1 MHVTQIKWNFFKFNL
16 GGTTVNLVL
25 IRARFSFLERNLLM
39 RIKDTLNLGKTKF
52 KMRGNLPVREAEW
65 QKQWRENKLYE
76 QRLKLNEGK
85 PRFDLHDGPPF
96 ANGNIHMGHALNKI
110 SKDIIV
116 RYKNMNGYYAP
127 YVPGW
132 DTHGLPVEQQL
143 AKKGVDRKSMDRAK
157 YRELCRQ
164 YAEEQIQKQMNDFK
178 RLGVMAD
185 WDHPYV
191 TLQHDFEAQEIR
203 VFGEMYK
210 KGYIYKG
217 KKPVYWSW
225 SSESTLA
232 EAEVEYKDVEANS
245 IFVAFPVTDGKG
257 IIDPKDTY
265 FVIWTTTPW
274 TIPANEAICVNPKF
288 DYSVVQ
294 VGDKR
299 YVVATGL
306 LDKVA
311 EEIGWD
317 DYKVVQT
324 VKGAD
329 MEYMKAKHPIY
340 DKESLV
346 IEGFHVTL
354 DDGTG
359 LVHTAPG
366 FGEDDFNVGQKYNL
380 PIFSPVDAHG
390 CYTDEVPE
398 LKGMFYQ
405 DVDKLMIEKLKD
417 ASALLKLKVFTHS
430 YPHDW
435 RTKKP
440 VIFRATTQWF
450 ASIAKF
456 RDQILDQIEKASFI
470 PSWGKTRLY
479 NMIKDRGDWVI
490 SRQRAWGV
498 PLPIFYA
505 EDDTPIVTPETIE
518 HVAKIFEKEGSN
530 AWYTHTA
537 KELLPE
543 GFTSEHSPNGEFTK
557 EKDIL
562 DVWFDSGSS
571 WSGVMEKRDGLHY
584 PADLYLEGSDQ
595 YRGWFNSSLIT
606 SVAVTGKAPYKEVL
620 SQGFVLDDKGH
631 KMSKSLG
638 NVISPNDVIKKMGAE
653 IIRLWV
659 AQADTTSD
667 VAVSMGILQQSAE
680 SYRKIRNTFRYMLA
694 NTSEF
699 DPKENRVAY
708 ADLRSVDQYME
719 VKLND
724 LVKDCLAAYDKFDF
738 TTVFKKVFNF
748 VSNDLSAFYL
758 DFAKDVLYIDG
769 ENSHDRRSMQTVIYD
784 AAVKLAKILTPI
796 LPHTMEEIW
805 GFLKEPEDYVQLANM
820 PKVEEF
826 ANHDELLENWGKFMK
841 LRDDVLKAL
850 EDARNKKLI
859 GKSFEAAV
867 TIYPDKETKTM
878 LDDLGADFR
887 QILIV
892 SKLTIADGEAPA
904 EAEKLNNASIVV
916 ERADGEVCP
925 RCRMI
930 RTDIGVD
937 PKLPMLCGRC
947 AKIVEADYP
956 EAVQEGF
963 EN

>member
-1 MHVTQIKWNFFKFNL
+1 
-16 GGTTVNLVL
+16 
-25 IRARFSFLERNLLM
+25 M

-65 QKQWRENKLYE
+65 EKEWEDNHLYE
-76 QRLKLNEGK
+76 QRLKLNEGH

-143 AKKGVDRKSMDRAK
+143 AKKGIDRKTMDRAK

-164 YAEEQIQKQMNDFK
+164 YAEEQVQKQMTDFK

-185 WDHPYV
+185 WDNPYI
-191 TLQHDFEAQEIR
+191 TLQHEFEGQEIR

-245 IFVAFPVTDGKG
+245 IFVAFPVVDGKG

-294 VGDKR
+294 VGDKK

-329 MEYMKAKHPIY
+329 MEYMKAKHPLY

-346 IEGFHVTL
+346 TEGFHVTL

-366 FGEDDFNVGQKYNL
+366 FGADDFNVGQKYDL
-380 PIFSPVDAHG
+380 PVFSPVDAHG
-390 CYTDEVPE
+390 RYTDEVPE
-398 LKGMFYQ
+398 LEGMFYQ
-405 DVDKLMIEKLKD
+405 DVDKLMVEKLKD
-417 ASALLKLKVFTHS
+417 AGALLKLKVFTHS

-450 ASIAKF
+450 ASIAPF
-456 RDQILDQIEKASFI
+456 RDQILEQIDNAKFI

-505 EDDTPIVTPETIE
+505 EDGTPIVTPETIE
-518 HVAKIFEKEGSN
+518 HIAEIFDKEGSN

-638 NVISPNDVIKKMGAE
+638 NVISPNDVIKRMGAE

-694 NTSEF
+694 NTSDF
-699 DPKENRVAY
+699 DPKENGVAY
-708 ADLRSVDQYME
+708 DDLRSVDQYME
-719 VKLND
+719 IKLND
-724 LVKDCLAAYDKFDF
+724 LVAECLAAYDKFDF
-738 TTVFKKVFNF
+738 TTVFKKIFNF
-748 VSNDLSAFYL
+748 ISNDLSTFYL
-758 DFAKDVLYIDG
+758 DFAKDVLYIEG
-769 ENSHDRRSMQTVIYD
+769 KNSLERRSMQTVIYD
-784 AAVKLAKILTPI
+784 AAVKLTKILTPI

-820 PKVEEF
+820 PKVENYT
-826 ANHDELLENWGKFMK
+826 NHDELLENWGKFMN

-867 TIYPDKETKTM
+867 TIYPDKETKAM
-878 LDDLGADFR
+878 LDDLDADFR

-892 SKLTIADGEAPA
+892 SKLTIVDGEAP
-904 EAEKLNNASIVV
+904 ENAEKLNNASIVV
-916 ERADGEVCP
+916 EHAEGEVCP

-930 RTDIGVD
+930 RTDIGED
-937 PKLPMLCGRC
+937 PKLPELCERC
-947 AKIVEADYP
+947 AKIVEEDFP
-956 EAVQEGF
+956 EAAQEGL
-963 EN
+963 EE

>member
-1 MHVTQIKWNFFKFNL
+1 
-16 GGTTVNLVL
+16 
-25 IRARFSFLERNLLM
+25 M

-143 AKKGVDRKSMDRAK
+143 AKKGVDRKTMDRAK

-164 YAEEQIQKQMNDFK
+164 YAEEQVQKQMTDFK

-185 WDHPYV
+185 WDHPYI

-203 VFGEMYK
+203 VFGEMFK
-210 KGYIYKG
+210 KDYIYKG

-245 IFVAFPVTDGKG
+245 IFVAFPVTDGKD

-299 YVVATGL
+299 YVVASGL

-317 DYKVVQT
+317 DYKVIQT

-366 FGEDDFNVGQKYNL
+366 FGEDDFNVGQKYHL

-405 DVDKLMIEKLKD
+405 DVDKLMVQKLKD
-417 ASALLKLKVFTHS
+417 AGALLKLKVFTHS

-450 ASIAKF
+450 ASIAPF

-470 PSWGKTRLY
+470 PSWGKNRLY

-505 EDDTPIVTPETIE
+505 EDGTPIVTPETIE
-518 HVAKIFEKEGSN
+518 HIAKIFEKEGSN

-571 WSGVMEKRDGLHY
+571 WSGIMEKRDGLHY

-606 SVAVTGKAPYKEVL
+606 SVAVTGQAPYKQVL

-659 AQADTTSD
+659 AQAVTTSD

-694 NTSEF
+694 NTSDF

-708 ADLRSVDQYME
+708 DDLRSVDQYME

-724 LVKDCLAAYDKFDF
+724 LIKECLAAYDKFDF

-748 VSNDLSAFYL
+748 ISNDLSAFYL
-758 DFAKDVLYIDG
+758 DFAKDVLYIEV
-769 ENSHDRRSMQTVIYD
+769 ENSHARRSMQTVIYD

-805 GFLKEPEDYVQLANM
+805 GFLKEDEDYVQLANM
-820 PKVEEF
+820 PEVENY
-826 ANHDELLENWGKFMK
+826 ANHDELLENWAKFMK

-867 TIYPDKETKTM
+867 TIYPDKETKAM
-878 LDDLGADFR
+878 LDELDADVR
-887 QILIV
+887 EILIV
-892 SKLTIADGEAPA
+892 SKLTISDDEAPVDA
-904 EAEKLNNASIVV
+904 EQLANATVVVKHAE
-916 ERADGEVCP
+916 GEVCP

-930 RTDIGVD
+930 RTDIGANS
-937 PKLPMLCGRC
+937 KLPMLCGRC
-947 AKIVEADYP
+947 AEIVEANYP
-956 EAVQEGF
+956 EAVQEGL
-963 EN
+963 EK

>member
-1 MHVTQIKWNFFKFNL
+1 
-16 GGTTVNLVL
+16 
-25 IRARFSFLERNLLM
+25 M

-606 SVAVTGKAPYKEVL
+606 SVAVTGQAPYKQVL

-638 NVISPNDVIKKMGAE
+638 NVISPNDVIKQMGAE

-694 NTSEF
+694 NTSDF
-699 DPKENRVAY
+699 DPKKNRVAY
-708 ADLRSVDQYME
+708 DDLRSVDQYME

-724 LVKDCLAAYDKFDF
+724 LIKECLAAYDKFDF

-748 VSNDLSAFYL
+748 ISNDLSAFYL
-758 DFAKDVLYIDG
+758 DFAKDVLYIEA
-769 ENSHDRRSMQTVIYD
+769 ENSHARCSMQTVIYD

-805 GFLKEPEDYVQLANM
+805 GFLKEDEDYVQLANM
-820 PKVEEF
+820 PKVENY
-826 ANHDELLENWGKFMK
+826 ANRDELLENWAKFMK

-867 TIYPDKETKTM
+867 TIYPDKETKAM
-878 LDDLGADFR
+878 LDELDADFR
-887 QILIV
+887 EILIV
-892 SKLTIADGEAPA
+892 SKLTISDDPAPA
-904 EAEKLNNASIVV
+904 DAEQLANAAVV
-916 ERADGEVCP
+916 VKHAEGEVCP

-930 RTDIGVD
+930 RTDIGAD
-937 PKLPMLCGRC
+937 SKLPVLCGRC
-947 AKIVEADYP
+947 AEIVEANYP
-956 EAVQEGF
+956 EAVQEGL
-963 EN
+963 EK

>member
-1 MHVTQIKWNFFKFNL
+1 
-16 GGTTVNLVL
+16 
-25 IRARFSFLERNLLM
+25 M
-39 RIKDTLNLGKTKF
+39 RIKATLNLGKTKF
-52 KMRGNLPVREAEW
+52 KMRGNLPVREAQW
-65 QKQWRENKLYE
+65 QKEWEENDLYE
-76 QRLKLNEGK
+76 QRLKLNEGH

-143 AKKGVDRKSMDRAK
+143 AKKGVDRKTMDRAK

-164 YAEEQIQKQMNDFK
+164 YAEEQIQKQMTDFK

-185 WDHPYV
+185 WDHPYI

-299 YVVATGL
+299 YVVASGL

-317 DYKVVQT
+317 NYKVVQT

-405 DVDKLMIEKLKD
+405 DVDKLMIQKLKD
-417 ASALLKLKVFTHS
+417 AGALLKLKVFTHS

-450 ASIAKF
+450 ASISPF
-456 RDQILDQIEKASFI
+456 RDQILDQIDKAEFI

-505 EDDTPIVTPETIE
+505 EDGTPIVTPETIE
-518 HVAKIFEKEGSN
+518 HIAKIFEKEGSN

-537 KELLPE
+537 KELLPD

-571 WSGVMEKRDGLHY
+571 WSGVMEKRDGLHF

-638 NVISPNDVIKKMGAE
+638 NVISPNDVIKRMGAE

-680 SYRKIRNTFRYMLA
+680 GYRKIRNTFRYMLA
-694 NTSEF
+694 NTSDF
-699 DPKENRVAY
+699 DPKENRVSY
-708 ADLRSVDQYME
+708 DDLRSVDQYME

-748 VSNDLSAFYL
+748 ISNDLSAFYL
-758 DFAKDVLYIDG
+758 DFAKDVLYIEDQD
-769 ENSHDRRSMQTVIYD
+769 SHARRSMQTVIYD
-784 AAVKLAKILTPI
+784 AAVKLDKILTPI

-820 PKVEEF
+820 PKVEGY
-826 ANHDELLENWGKFMK
+826 ANHDELLENWGKFMN
-841 LRDDVLKAL
+841 LRNDVLKAL

-867 TIYPDKETKTM
+867 TIYPDKETKAM
-878 LDDLGADFR
+878 LDDLDADFR

-892 SKLTIADGEAPA
+892 SKLTIADGEAP
-904 EAEKLNNASIVV
+904 EDAEKLNNASIVV
-916 ERADGEVCP
+916 EHAEGEVCP

-930 RTDIGVD
+930 RTDIGED
-937 PKLPMLCGRC
+937 PKLPKLCGRC

-956 EAVQEGF
+956 EAVQEGL
-963 EN
+963 ED

>member
-1 MHVTQIKWNFFKFNL
+1 
-16 GGTTVNLVL
+16 
-25 IRARFSFLERNLLM
+25 M

-52 KMRGNLPVREAEW
+52 KMRGNLPVREAQW
-65 QKQWRENKLYE
+65 QKEWEENDLYE
-76 QRLKLNEGK
+76 QRLKLNEGH

-143 AKKGVDRKSMDRAK
+143 AKKGVDRKTMDRAK

-164 YAEEQIQKQMNDFK
+164 YAEEQIQKQMTDFK

-185 WDHPYV
+185 WDHPYI

-299 YVVATGL
+299 YVVASGL

-317 DYKVVQT
+317 NYKVVQT

-405 DVDKLMIEKLKD
+405 DVDKLMIQKLKD
-417 ASALLKLKVFTHS
+417 AGALLKLKVFTHS

-450 ASIAKF
+450 ASISPF
-456 RDQILDQIEKASFI
+456 RDQILDQIDKAEFI

-505 EDDTPIVTPETIE
+505 EDGTPIVTPETIE
-518 HVAKIFEKEGSN
+518 HIAKIFEKEGSN

-571 WSGVMEKRDGLHY
+571 WSGVMEKRDGLHF

-638 NVISPNDVIKKMGAE
+638 NVISPNDVIKRMGAE

-680 SYRKIRNTFRYMLA
+680 GYRKIRNTFRYMLA
-694 NTSEF
+694 NTSDF
-699 DPKENRVAY
+699 DPKENRVSY
-708 ADLRSVDQYME
+708 DDLRSVDQYME

-748 VSNDLSAFYL
+748 ISNDLSAFYL
-758 DFAKDVLYIDG
+758 DFAKDVLYIEDQD
-769 ENSHDRRSMQTVIYD
+769 SHARRSMQTVIYD
-784 AAVKLAKILTPI
+784 AAVKLDKILTPI

-820 PKVEEF
+820 PKVEGY
-826 ANHDELLENWGKFMK
+826 ANHDELLENWGKFMN
-841 LRDDVLKAL
+841 LRNDVLKAL

-867 TIYPDKETKTM
+867 TIYPDKETKAM
-878 LDDLGADFR
+878 LDDLDADFR
-887 QILIV
+887 QILII
-892 SKLTIADGEAPA
+892 SKLTIADGEAP
-904 EAEKLNNASIVV
+904 EDAEKLNNASIVV
-916 ERADGEVCP
+916 EHAEGEVCP

-930 RTDIGVD
+930 RTDIGED
-937 PKLPMLCGRC
+937 PKLPKLCGRC

-956 EAVQEGF
+956 EAVQEGL
-963 EN
+963 ED

>member
-1 MHVTQIKWNFFKFNL
+1 
-16 GGTTVNLVL
+16 
-25 IRARFSFLERNLLM
+25 M

-52 KMRGNLPVREAEW
+52 KMRGNLPVREAEL
-65 QKQWRENKLYE
+65 QKEWEDNKLYE

-143 AKKGVDRKSMDRAK
+143 AKKGIDRKTMDRAK

-164 YAEEQIQKQMNDFK
+164 FAQEQVEKQMTDFK

-185 WDHPYV
+185 WDHPYI
-191 TLQHDFEAQEIR
+191 TLQPEFEAAEIR
-203 VFGEMYK
+203 VFGEMFK

-232 EAEVEYKDVEANS
+232 EAEVEYHDIKS
-245 IFVAFPVTDGKG
+245 PRIYVAFPILDGKG
-257 IIDPKDTY
+257 ILDSDTSL
-265 FVIWTTTPW
+265 VIWTTTPW
-274 TIPANEAICVNPKF
+274 TIPSNVGITVNPKF
-288 DYSVVQ
+288 DYDVVE
-294 VGDKR
+294 VNDKK
-299 YVVATGL
+299 YVIGSDRLPA
-306 LDKVA
+306 VA
-311 EEIGWD
+311 EDLGWK
-317 DYKVVQT
+317 DYKVLKT
-324 VKGAD
+324 LKGTD
-329 MEYMKAKHPIY
+329 FDRMTYKHPLY
-340 DKESLV
+340 DVTGLV
-346 IEGFHVTL
+346 MNDTYVTD

-359 LVHTAPG
+359 LVHNATG
-366 FGEDDFNVGQKYNL
+366 FGEDDYNVGRRYGL
-380 PIFSPVDAHG
+380 PVFSPMDAQG
-390 CYTDEVPE
+390 RFTDEVPDPD
-398 LKGMFYQ
+398 LAGMFY
-405 DVDKLMIEKLKD
+405 DDANKVVADKLKK
-417 ASALLKLKVFTHS
+417 AGALLKLDFFTHS

-440 VIFRATTQWF
+440 VIYRATTQWF
-450 ASIAKF
+450 ASIDKF
-456 RDQILDQIEKASFI
+456 RDQILDQIKKASFI
-470 PSWGKTRLY
+470 PEWGKTRLY

-518 HVAKIFEKEGSN
+518 HIAKIFEKEGSN

-543 GFTSEHSPNGEFTK
+543 GFTSEHSPHGEFRK
-557 EKDIL
+557 ETDIL
-562 DVWFDSGSS
+562 DVWFDSGTS
-571 WSGVMEKRDGLHY
+571 WSGVMSKREGLHF

-606 SVAVTGKAPYKEVL
+606 SVAVTGQAPYKQVL

-694 NTSEF
+694 NTSDF
-699 DPKENRVAY
+699 DPKESRVAY
-708 ADLRSVDQYME
+708 DDLRSVDQYME

-724 LVKDCLAAYDKFDF
+724 LIKDCIAAYDKFDF
-738 TTVFKKVFNF
+738 TDVFKKVFKF
-748 VSNDLSAFYL
+748 ISNDLSAFYL

-769 ENSHDRRSMQTVIYD
+769 QDSHARRSMQTVIYD

-878 LDDLGADFR
+878 LDDLGANFR

>member
-1 MHVTQIKWNFFKFNL
+1 
-16 GGTTVNLVL
+16 
-25 IRARFSFLERNLLM
+25 M

-52 KMRGNLPVREAEW
+52 KMRGNLPVREAQW
-65 QKQWRENKLYE
+65 QKEWEENDLYK
-76 QRLKLNEGK
+76 QRLKLNEGH

-143 AKKGVDRKSMDRAK
+143 AKKGVDRKTMDRAK

-164 YAEEQIQKQMNDFK
+164 YAEEQIQKQMTDFK

-185 WDHPYV
+185 WDHPYI

-299 YVVATGL
+299 YVVASGL

-405 DVDKLMIEKLKD
+405 DVDKLMIQKLKD
-417 ASALLKLKVFTHS
+417 AGALLKLKVFTHS

-450 ASIAKF
+450 ASISPF
-456 RDQILDQIEKASFI
+456 RDQILDQIDKAEFI

-505 EDDTPIVTPETIE
+505 EDGTPIVTPETIE
-518 HVAKIFEKEGSN
+518 HIAKIFEKEGSN

-537 KELLPE
+537 KELLPD

-571 WSGVMEKRDGLHY
+571 WSGVMEKRDGLHF

-638 NVISPNDVIKKMGAE
+638 NVISPNDVIKRMGAE

-694 NTSEF
+694 NTSDF
-699 DPKENRVAY
+699 DPKESRVAY
-708 ADLRSVDQYME
+708 DDLRSVDQYME

-724 LVKDCLAAYDKFDF
+724 LVKGCLAAYDKFDF

-748 VSNDLSAFYL
+748 ISNDLSAFYL
-758 DFAKDVLYIDG
+758 DFAKDVLYIEGQD
-769 ENSHDRRSMQTVIYD
+769 SHARRSMQTVIYD
-784 AAVKLAKILTPI
+784 AAVKLDKVLTPI

-820 PKVEEF
+820 PKFEGY
-826 ANHDELLENWGKFMK
+826 ANHDELLENWGKFMN
-841 LRDDVLKAL
+841 LRNDVLKAL

-867 TIYPDKETKTM
+867 TIYPDKETKAM
-878 LDDLGADFR
+878 LDDLDADFR

-892 SKLTIADGEAPA
+892 SKLTIADGEAP
-904 EAEKLNNASIVV
+904 EDAEKLNNASIVV
-916 ERADGEVCP
+916 EHAEGEVCP

-930 RTDIGVD
+930 RTDIGED
-937 PKLPMLCGRC
+937 PKLPKLCGRC

-956 EAVQEGF
+956 EAVQEGL
-963 EN
+963 EE

>member
-1 MHVTQIKWNFFKFNL
+1 
-16 GGTTVNLVL
+16 
-25 IRARFSFLERNLLM
+25 
-39 RIKDTLNLGKTKF
+39 
-52 KMRGNLPVREAEW
+52 
-65 QKQWRENKLYE
+65 
-76 QRLKLNEGK
+76 
-85 PRFDLHDGPPF
+85 HDGPPF

-143 AKKGVDRKSMDRAK
+143 AKKGVDRKTLDRAK

-164 YAEEQIQKQMNDFK
+164 YAEEQVQKQMTDFK

-185 WDHPYV
+185 WDHPYI

-203 VFGEMYK
+203 VFGEMFK

-299 YVVATGL
+299 YVVASGL

-366 FGEDDFNVGQKYNL
+366 FGEDDFNVGQRYNL

-405 DVDKLMIEKLKD
+405 DVDKLMVQKLKD
-417 ASALLKLKVFTHS
+417 AGALLKLKVFTHS

-450 ASIAKF
+450 ASIAPF
-456 RDQILDQIEKASFI
+456 RDQILDQIEKAGFI

-505 EDDTPIVTPETIE
+505 EDGTPIVTPETIE
-518 HVAKIFEKEGSN
+518 HIAKIFEKEGSN

-571 WSGVMEKRDGLHY
+571 WAGVMEKRDGLHY

-606 SVAVTGKAPYKEVL
+606 SVAVTGQAPYKQVL

-694 NTSEF
+694 NTSDF

-708 ADLRSVDQYME
+708 DDLRSVDQYME

-724 LVKDCLAAYDKFDF
+724 LIKECLAAYDKFDF

-748 VSNDLSAFYL
+748 ISNDLSAFYL
-758 DFAKDVLYIDG
+758 DFAKDVLYIEV
-769 ENSHDRRSMQTVIYD
+769 ENSHARRSMQTVIYD

-805 GFLKEPEDYVQLANM
+805 GFLKEDEDYVQLANM
-820 PKVEEF
+820 PEVENY
-826 ANHDELLENWGKFMK
+826 ANHDELLENWAKFMK

-867 TIYPDKETKTM
+867 TIY
-878 LDDLGADFR
+878 
-887 QILIV
+887 
-892 SKLTIADGEAPA
+892 
-904 EAEKLNNASIVV
+904 
-916 ERADGEVCP
+916 
-925 RCRMI
+925 
-930 RTDIGVD
+930 
-937 PKLPMLCGRC
+937 
-947 AKIVEADYP
+947 
-956 EAVQEGF
+956 
-963 EN
+963 

>member
-1 MHVTQIKWNFFKFNL
+1 
-16 GGTTVNLVL
+16 
-25 IRARFSFLERNLLM
+25 M

-52 KMRGNLPVREAEW
+52 KMRGNLPVREAQW
-65 QKQWRENKLYE
+65 QKEWEENDLYE
-76 QRLKLNEGK
+76 QRLKLNEGH

-143 AKKGVDRKSMDRAK
+143 AKKGVDRKTMDRAK

-164 YAEEQIQKQMNDFK
+164 YAEEQIQKQMTDFK

-185 WDHPYV
+185 WDHPYI

-299 YVVATGL
+299 YVVASGL

-317 DYKVVQT
+317 NYKVVQT

-405 DVDKLMIEKLKD
+405 DVDKLMIQKLKD
-417 ASALLKLKVFTHS
+417 AGALLKLKVFTHS

-450 ASIAKF
+450 ASISPF
-456 RDQILDQIEKASFI
+456 RDQILDQIDKAEFI

-505 EDDTPIVTPETIE
+505 EDGTPIVTPETIE
-518 HVAKIFEKEGSN
+518 HIAKIFEKEGSN

-537 KELLPE
+537 KELLPD

-571 WSGVMEKRDGLHY
+571 WSGVMEKRDGLHF
-584 PADLYLEGSDQ
+584 PAELYLEGSDQ

-638 NVISPNDVIKKMGAE
+638 NVISPNDVIKRMGAE

-680 SYRKIRNTFRYMLA
+680 GYRKIRNTFRYMLA
-694 NTSEF
+694 NTSDF
-699 DPKENRVAY
+699 DPKENRVSY
-708 ADLRSVDQYME
+708 DDLRSVDQYME

-748 VSNDLSAFYL
+748 ISNDLSAFYL
-758 DFAKDVLYIDG
+758 DFAKDVLYIEDQD
-769 ENSHDRRSMQTVIYD
+769 SHARRSMQTVIYD
-784 AAVKLAKILTPI
+784 AAVKLDKILTPI

-820 PKVEEF
+820 PKVEGY
-826 ANHDELLENWGKFMK
+826 ANHDELLENWGKFMN
-841 LRDDVLKAL
+841 LRNDVLKAL

-867 TIYPDKETKTM
+867 TIYPDKETKAM
-878 LDDLGADFR
+878 LDDLDADFR
-887 QILIV
+887 QILII
-892 SKLTIADGEAPA
+892 SKLTIADGEAP
-904 EAEKLNNASIVV
+904 EDAEKLNNASIVV
-916 ERADGEVCP
+916 EHAEGEVCP

-930 RTDIGVD
+930 RTDIGED
-937 PKLPMLCGRC
+937 PKLPKLCGRC

-956 EAVQEGF
+956 EAVQEGL
-963 EN
+963 ED

>member
-1 MHVTQIKWNFFKFNL
+1 
-16 GGTTVNLVL
+16 
-25 IRARFSFLERNLLM
+25 M

-52 KMRGNLPVREAEW
+52 KMRGNLPVREAQW
-65 QKQWRENKLYE
+65 QKEWEENDLYE
-76 QRLKLNEGK
+76 QRLKLNEGH

-143 AKKGVDRKSMDRAK
+143 AKKGVDRKTMDRAK

-164 YAEEQIQKQMNDFK
+164 YAEEQIQKQMTDFK

-185 WDHPYV
+185 WNHPYI

-288 DYSVVQ
+288 DYSIVQ

-299 YVVATGL
+299 YVVASGL

-317 DYKVVQT
+317 NYKVVQT

-405 DVDKLMIEKLKD
+405 DVDKLMIQKLKD
-417 ASALLKLKVFTHS
+417 AGALLKLKVFTHS

-450 ASIAKF
+450 ASISPF
-456 RDQILDQIEKASFI
+456 RDQILDQIDKAEFI

-505 EDDTPIVTPETIE
+505 EDGTPIVTPETIE
-518 HVAKIFEKEGSN
+518 HIAKIFEKEGSN

-537 KELLPE
+537 KELLPD

-571 WSGVMEKRDGLHY
+571 WSGVMEKRDGLHF

-638 NVISPNDVIKKMGAE
+638 NVISPNDVIKRMGAE

-680 SYRKIRNTFRYMLA
+680 GYRKIRNTFRYMLA
-694 NTSEF
+694 NTSDF
-699 DPKENRVAY
+699 DPKENRVSY
-708 ADLRSVDQYME
+708 DDLRSVDQYME

-748 VSNDLSAFYL
+748 ISNDLSAFYL
-758 DFAKDVLYIDG
+758 DFAKDVLYIEDQD
-769 ENSHDRRSMQTVIYD
+769 SHARRSMQTVIYD
-784 AAVKLAKILTPI
+784 AAVKLDKILTPI

-820 PKVEEF
+820 PKVEGY
-826 ANHDELLENWGKFMK
+826 ANHDELLENWGKFMN
-841 LRDDVLKAL
+841 LRNDVLKAL

-867 TIYPDKETKTM
+867 TIYPDKETKAM
-878 LDDLGADFR
+878 LDDLDADFR
-887 QILIV
+887 QILTA
-892 SKLTIADGEAPA
+892 SKLTIADGEAP
-904 EAEKLNNASIVV
+904 EDAEKLNNASIVV
-916 ERADGEVCP
+916 EHAEGEVCP

-930 RTDIGVD
+930 RTDIGED
-937 PKLPMLCGRC
+937 PKLPKLCGRC

-956 EAVQEGF
+956 EAVQEGL
-963 EN
+963 ED

>member
-1 MHVTQIKWNFFKFNL
+1 
-16 GGTTVNLVL
+16 
-25 IRARFSFLERNLLM
+25 M

-65 QKQWRENKLYE
+65 QKEWEDNKLYE

-143 AKKGVDRKSMDRAK
+143 AKKGIDRKTMDRAK

-164 YAEEQIQKQMNDFK
+164 FAQEQVEKQMTDFK

-185 WDHPYV
+185 WDHPYI
-191 TLQHDFEAQEIR
+191 TLQPEFEAAEIR
-203 VFGEMYK
+203 VFGEMFK

-232 EAEVEYKDVEANS
+232 EAEVEYHDIKS
-245 IFVAFPVTDGKG
+245 PRIYVAFPILDGKG
-257 IIDPKDTY
+257 ILDSDTSL
-265 FVIWTTTPW
+265 VIWTTTPW
-274 TIPANEAICVNPKF
+274 TIPSNVGITVNPKF
-288 DYSVVQ
+288 DYDVVE
-294 VGDKR
+294 VNDKK
-299 YVVATGL
+299 YVIGSDRLPA
-306 LDKVA
+306 VA
-311 EEIGWD
+311 EDLGWK
-317 DYKVVQT
+317 DYKVLKT
-324 VKGAD
+324 LKGTD
-329 MEYMKAKHPIY
+329 FDRMTYKHPLY
-340 DKESLV
+340 DVTGLV
-346 IEGFHVTL
+346 MNDTYVTD

-359 LVHTAPG
+359 LVHNATG
-366 FGEDDFNVGQKYNL
+366 FGEDDYNVGRRYGL
-380 PIFSPVDAHG
+380 PVFSPMDAQG
-390 CYTDEVPE
+390 RFTDEVPDPD
-398 LKGMFYQ
+398 LVGMFY
-405 DVDKLMIEKLKD
+405 DDANKVVADKLKK
-417 ASALLKLKVFTHS
+417 AGALLKLDFFTHS

-440 VIFRATTQWF
+440 VIYRATTQWF
-450 ASIAKF
+450 ASIDKF
-456 RDQILDQIEKASFI
+456 RDQILDQIKKASFI
-470 PSWGKTRLY
+470 PEWGKTRLY

-518 HVAKIFEKEGSN
+518 HIAKIFEKEGSN

-543 GFTSEHSPNGEFTK
+543 GFTSEHSPHGEFRK
-557 EKDIL
+557 ETDIL
-562 DVWFDSGSS
+562 DVWFDSGTS
-571 WSGVMEKRDGLHY
+571 WSGVMSKREGLHF

-606 SVAVTGKAPYKEVL
+606 SVAVTGQAPYKQVL

-694 NTSEF
+694 NTSDF
-699 DPKENRVAY
+699 DPKESRVAY
-708 ADLRSVDQYME
+708 DDLRSVDQYME

-724 LVKDCLAAYDKFDF
+724 LIKDCIAAYDKFDF
-738 TTVFKKVFNF
+738 TDVFKKVFKF
-748 VSNDLSAFYL
+748 ISNDLSAFYL

-769 ENSHDRRSMQTVIYD
+769 QDSHARRSMQTVIYD

-878 LDDLGADFR
+878 LDDLGANFR

>member
-1 MHVTQIKWNFFKFNL
+1 
-16 GGTTVNLVL
+16 
-25 IRARFSFLERNLLM
+25 M

-52 KMRGNLPVREAEW
+52 KMRGNLPVREAQW
-65 QKQWRENKLYE
+65 QKEWEENDLYE
-76 QRLKLNEGK
+76 QRLKLNEGH

-116 RYKNMNGYYAP
+116 RYKNTNGYYAP

-143 AKKGVDRKSMDRAK
+143 AKKGVDRKTMDRAK

-164 YAEEQIQKQMNDFK
+164 YAEEQIQKQMTDFK

-185 WDHPYV
+185 WDHPYI

-299 YVVATGL
+299 YVVASGL

-317 DYKVVQT
+317 NYKVVQT

-405 DVDKLMIEKLKD
+405 DVDKLMIQKLKD
-417 ASALLKLKVFTHS
+417 AGALLKLKVFTHS

-450 ASIAKF
+450 ASISPF
-456 RDQILDQIEKASFI
+456 RDQILDQIDKAEFI

-505 EDDTPIVTPETIE
+505 EDGTPIVTPETIE
-518 HVAKIFEKEGSN
+518 HIAKIFEKEGSN

-537 KELLPE
+537 KELLPD

-571 WSGVMEKRDGLHY
+571 WSGVMEKRDGLHF

-638 NVISPNDVIKKMGAE
+638 NVISPNDVIKRMGAE

-680 SYRKIRNTFRYMLA
+680 GYRKIRNTFRYMLA
-694 NTSEF
+694 NTSDF
-699 DPKENRVAY
+699 DPKENRVSY
-708 ADLRSVDQYME
+708 DDLRSVDQYME

-748 VSNDLSAFYL
+748 ISNDLSAFYL
-758 DFAKDVLYIDG
+758 DFAKDVLYIEDQD
-769 ENSHDRRSMQTVIYD
+769 SHARRSMQTVIYD
-784 AAVKLAKILTPI
+784 AAVKLDKILTPI

-820 PKVEEF
+820 PKVEGY
-826 ANHDELLENWGKFMK
+826 ANHDELLENWGKFMN
-841 LRDDVLKAL
+841 LRNDVLKAL

-867 TIYPDKETKTM
+867 TIYPDKETKAM
-878 LDDLGADFR
+878 LDDLDADFR

-892 SKLTIADGEAPA
+892 SKLTIADGEAP
-904 EAEKLNNASIVV
+904 EDAEKLNNASIVV
-916 ERADGEVCP
+916 EHAEGEVCP

-930 RTDIGVD
+930 RTDIGED
-937 PKLPMLCGRC
+937 PKLPKLCGRC

-956 EAVQEGF
+956 EAVQEGL
-963 EN
+963 ED

>member
-1 MHVTQIKWNFFKFNL
+1 
-16 GGTTVNLVL
+16 
-25 IRARFSFLERNLLM
+25 M

-65 QKQWRENKLYE
+65 QKEWEDNKLYE

-143 AKKGVDRKSMDRAK
+143 AKKGIDRKTMDRAK

-164 YAEEQIQKQMNDFK
+164 FAQEQVEKQMTDFK

-185 WDHPYV
+185 WDHPYI
-191 TLQHDFEAQEIR
+191 TLQPEFEAAEIR
-203 VFGEMYK
+203 VFGEMFK

-232 EAEVEYKDVEANS
+232 EAEVEYHDIKS
-245 IFVAFPVTDGKG
+245 PRIYVAFPILDGKG
-257 IIDPKDTY
+257 ILDSDTSL
-265 FVIWTTTPW
+265 VIWTTTPW
-274 TIPANEAICVNPKF
+274 TIPSNVGITVNPKF
-288 DYSVVQ
+288 DYDVVE
-294 VGDKR
+294 VNDKK
-299 YVVATGL
+299 YVIGSDRLPA
-306 LDKVA
+306 VA
-311 EEIGWD
+311 EDLGWK
-317 DYKVVQT
+317 DYKVLKT
-324 VKGAD
+324 LKGTD
-329 MEYMKAKHPIY
+329 FDRMTYKHPLY
-340 DKESLV
+340 DVTGLV
-346 IEGFHVTL
+346 MNDTYVTD

-359 LVHTAPG
+359 LVHNATG
-366 FGEDDFNVGQKYNL
+366 FGEDDYNVGRRYGL
-380 PIFSPVDAHG
+380 PVFSPMDAQG
-390 CYTDEVPE
+390 RFTDEVPDPD
-398 LKGMFYQ
+398 LVGMFY
-405 DVDKLMIEKLKD
+405 DDANKVVADKLKK
-417 ASALLKLKVFTHS
+417 AGALLKLDFFTHS

-440 VIFRATTQWF
+440 VIYRATTQWF
-450 ASIAKF
+450 ASIDKF
-456 RDQILDQIEKASFI
+456 RDQILDQIKKASFI
-470 PSWGKTRLY
+470 PEWGKTRLY

-498 PLPIFYA
+498 PLPILYA

-518 HVAKIFEKEGSN
+518 HIAKIFEKEGSN

-543 GFTSEHSPNGEFTK
+543 GFTSEHSPHGEFRK
-557 EKDIL
+557 ETDIL
-562 DVWFDSGSS
+562 DVWFDSGTS
-571 WSGVMEKRDGLHY
+571 WSGVMSKREGLHF

-606 SVAVTGKAPYKEVL
+606 SVAVTGQAPYKQVL

-694 NTSEF
+694 NTSDF
-699 DPKENRVAY
+699 DPKESRVAY
-708 ADLRSVDQYME
+708 DDLRSVDQYME

-724 LVKDCLAAYDKFDF
+724 LIKDCIAAYDKFDF
-738 TTVFKKVFNF
+738 TDVFKKVFKF
-748 VSNDLSAFYL
+748 ISNDLSAFYL

-769 ENSHDRRSMQTVIYD
+769 QDSHARRSMQTVIYD

-878 LDDLGADFR
+878 LDDLGANFR

-892 SKLTIADGEAPA
+892 SKLTIADGEAPDNA
-904 EAEKLNNASIVV
+904 EQLNNASVVV
-916 ERADGEVCP
+916 EHAEGEVCP

>member
-1 MHVTQIKWNFFKFNL
+1 
-16 GGTTVNLVL
+16 
-25 IRARFSFLERNLLM
+25 M

-52 KMRGNLPVREAEW
+52 KMRGNLPVREAQW
-65 QKQWRENKLYE
+65 QKEWEENDLYE
-76 QRLKLNEGK
+76 QRLKLNEGH

-143 AKKGVDRKSMDRAK
+143 AKKGVDRKTMDRAK

-164 YAEEQIQKQMNDFK
+164 YAEEQIQKQMTDFK

-185 WDHPYV
+185 WDHPYI

-299 YVVATGL
+299 YVVASGL

-317 DYKVVQT
+317 NYKVVQT
-324 VKGAD
+324 IKGAD

-405 DVDKLMIEKLKD
+405 DVDKLMIQKLKD
-417 ASALLKLKVFTHS
+417 AGALLKLKVFTHS

-450 ASIAKF
+450 ASISPF
-456 RDQILDQIEKASFI
+456 RDQILDQIDKAEFI

-505 EDDTPIVTPETIE
+505 EDGTPIVTPETIE
-518 HVAKIFEKEGSN
+518 HIAKIFEKEGSN

-537 KELLPE
+537 KELLPD

-571 WSGVMEKRDGLHY
+571 WSGVMEKRDGLHF

-638 NVISPNDVIKKMGAE
+638 NVISPNDVIKRMGAE

-680 SYRKIRNTFRYMLA
+680 GYRKIRNTFRYMLA
-694 NTSEF
+694 NTSDF
-699 DPKENRVAY
+699 DPKENRVSY
-708 ADLRSVDQYME
+708 DDLRSVDQYME

-738 TTVFKKVFNF
+738 TTVFKKVFNLI
-748 VSNDLSAFYL
+748 SNDLSAFYL
-758 DFAKDVLYIDG
+758 DFAKDVLYIEDQD
-769 ENSHDRRSMQTVIYD
+769 SHARRSMQTVIYD
-784 AAVKLAKILTPI
+784 AAVKLDKILTPI

-820 PKVEEF
+820 PKVEGY
-826 ANHDELLENWGKFMK
+826 ANHDELLENWGKFMN
-841 LRDDVLKAL
+841 LRNDVLKAL

-867 TIYPDKETKTM
+867 TIYPDKETKAM
-878 LDDLGADFR
+878 LDDLDADFR

-892 SKLTIADGEAPA
+892 SKLTIADGEAP
-904 EAEKLNNASIVV
+904 EDAEKLNNASIVV
-916 ERADGEVCP
+916 EHAEGEVCP

-930 RTDIGVD
+930 RTDIGED
-937 PKLPMLCGRC
+937 PKLPKLCGRC

-956 EAVQEGF
+956 EAVQEGL
-963 EN
+963 ED

>member
-1 MHVTQIKWNFFKFNL
+1 MKLK
-16 GGTTVNLVL
+16 
-25 IRARFSFLERNLLM
+25 E
-39 RIKDTLNLGKTKF
+39 TLNLGKTAF
-52 KMRGNLPVREAEW
+52 PMRAGLPNKEPKWQQEWEEANIYAKR
-65 QKQWRENKLYE
+65 QQ
-76 QRLKLNEGK
+76 LNEGK
-85 PRFDLHDGPPF
+85 PSFNLHDGPPY
-96 ANGNIHMGHALNKI
+96 ANGNIHVGHAMNKI

-116 RYKNMNGYYAP
+116 RSKSMSGFRAP

-132 DTHGLPVEQQL
+132 DTHGLPIEQVL
-143 AKKGVDRKSMDRAK
+143 SKKGVKRKEIPLTEYLEMC
-157 YRELCRQ
+157 RE
-164 YAEEQIQKQMNDFK
+164 YALSQVDKQRNDFK
-178 RLGVMAD
+178 RLGVSAD
-185 WDHPYV
+185 WENPYI
-191 TLQHDFEAQEIR
+191 TLKPAYEAAQIR
-203 VFGEMYK
+203 VFGAMAD
-210 KGYIYKG
+210 KGYIYRG
-217 KKPVYWSW
+217 AKPVYWSW

-299 YVVATGL
+299 YVVASGL

-317 DYKVVQT
+317 NYKVVQT

-405 DVDKLMIEKLKD
+405 DVDKLMIQKLKD
-417 ASALLKLKVFTHS
+417 AGALLKLKVFTHS

-450 ASIAKF
+450 ASISPF
-456 RDQILDQIEKASFI
+456 RDQILDQIDKAEFI

-505 EDDTPIVTPETIE
+505 EDGTPIVTPETIE
-518 HVAKIFEKEGSN
+518 HIAKIFEKEGSN

-537 KELLPE
+537 KELLPD

-571 WSGVMEKRDGLHY
+571 WSGVMEKRDGLHF

-595 YRGWFNSSLIT
+595 YRGWFNSTLIT

-638 NVISPNDVIKKMGAE
+638 NVISPNDVIKRMGAE

-694 NTSEF
+694 NTSDF
-699 DPKENRVAY
+699 DPKENRVSY
-708 ADLRSVDQYME
+708 DDLRSVDQYME

-748 VSNDLSAFYL
+748 ISNDLSAFYL
-758 DFAKDVLYIDG
+758 DFAKDVLYIEDQD
-769 ENSHDRRSMQTVIYD
+769 SHARRSMQTVIYD
-784 AAVKLAKILTPI
+784 AAVKLDKILTPI

-820 PKVEEF
+820 PKVEGY
-826 ANHDELLENWGKFMK
+826 ANHDELLENWGKFMN
-841 LRDDVLKAL
+841 LRNDVLKAL

-867 TIYPDKETKTM
+867 TIYPDKETKAM
-878 LDDLGADFR
+878 LDDLDADFR

-892 SKLTIADGEAPA
+892 SKLTIADGEAP
-904 EAEKLNNASIVV
+904 EDAEKLNNASIVV
-916 ERADGEVCP
+916 EHAEGEVCP

-930 RTDIGVD
+930 RTDIGED
-937 PKLPMLCGRC
+937 PKLPKLCGRC

-956 EAVQEGF
+956 EAVQEGL
-963 EN
+963 ED

>member
-1 MHVTQIKWNFFKFNL
+1 
-16 GGTTVNLVL
+16 
-25 IRARFSFLERNLLM
+25 M

-606 SVAVTGKAPYKEVL
+606 SVAVTGQAPYKQVL

-638 NVISPNDVIKKMGAE
+638 NVISPNDVIKQMGAE

-694 NTSEF
+694 NTSDF
-699 DPKENRVAY
+699 DPKKNRVAY
-708 ADLRSVDQYME
+708 DDLRSVDQYME

-724 LVKDCLAAYDKFDF
+724 LIKECLVAYDKFDF

-748 VSNDLSAFYL
+748 ISNDLSAFYL
-758 DFAKDVLYIDG
+758 DFAKDVLYIEA
-769 ENSHDRRSMQTVIYD
+769 ENSHARRSMQTVIYD

-805 GFLKEPEDYVQLANM
+805 GFLKEDEDYVQLANM
-820 PKVEEF
+820 PKVENY
-826 ANHDELLENWGKFMK
+826 ANRDELLENWAKFMK

-867 TIYPDKETKTM
+867 TIYPDKETKAM
-878 LDDLGADFR
+878 LDELDADFR
-887 QILIV
+887 EILIV
-892 SKLTIADGEAPA
+892 SKLTISDDPAPA
-904 EAEKLNNASIVV
+904 DAEQLANAAVV
-916 ERADGEVCP
+916 VKHAEGEVCP

-930 RTDIGVD
+930 RTDIGAD
-937 PKLPMLCGRC
+937 SKLPVLCGRC
-947 AKIVEADYP
+947 AEIVEANYP
-956 EAVQEGF
+956 EAVQEGL
-963 EN
+963 EK

>member
-1 MHVTQIKWNFFKFNL
+1 
-16 GGTTVNLVL
+16 
-25 IRARFSFLERNLLM
+25 M

-65 QKQWRENKLYE
+65 EKEWEDNHLYE
-76 QRLKLNEGK
+76 QRLKLNEGH

-143 AKKGVDRKSMDRAK
+143 AKKGIDRKTMDRAK

-164 YAEEQIQKQMNDFK
+164 YAEEQVQKQMTDFK

-185 WDHPYV
+185 WDNPYI
-191 TLQHDFEAQEIR
+191 TLQHEFEGQEIR

-245 IFVAFPVTDGKG
+245 IFVAFPVVDGKG

-294 VGDKR
+294 VGDKK

-329 MEYMKAKHPIY
+329 MEYMKAKHPLY

-346 IEGFHVTL
+346 TEGFHVTL

-366 FGEDDFNVGQKYNL
+366 FGADDFNVGQKYDL
-380 PIFSPVDAHG
+380 PVFSPVDAHG
-390 CYTDEVPE
+390 RYTDEVPE
-398 LKGMFYQ
+398 LEGMFYQ
-405 DVDKLMIEKLKD
+405 DVDKLMVEKLKD
-417 ASALLKLKVFTHS
+417 AGALLKLKVFTHS

-450 ASIAKF
+450 ASIAPF
-456 RDQILDQIEKASFI
+456 RDQILEQIDNAKFI

-505 EDDTPIVTPETIE
+505 EDGTPIVTPETIE
-518 HVAKIFEKEGSN
+518 HIAEIFDKEGSN

-638 NVISPNDVIKKMGAE
+638 NVISPNDVIKRMGAE

-694 NTSEF
+694 NTSDF
-699 DPKENRVAY
+699 DPKENGVAY
-708 ADLRSVDQYME
+708 DDLRSVDQYME
-719 VKLND
+719 IKLND
-724 LVKDCLAAYDKFDF
+724 LVAECLAAYDKFDF
-738 TTVFKKVFNF
+738 TTVFKKIFNF
-748 VSNDLSAFYL
+748 ISNDLSAFYL
-758 DFAKDVLYIDG
+758 DFAKDVLYIEG
-769 ENSHDRRSMQTVIYD
+769 KNSLERRSMQTVIYD
-784 AAVKLAKILTPI
+784 AAVKLTKILTPI

-820 PKVEEF
+820 PKVENYT
-826 ANHDELLENWGKFMK
+826 NHDELLENWGKFMN

-867 TIYPDKETKTM
+867 TIYPDKETKAM
-878 LDDLGADFR
+878 LDDLDADFR

-892 SKLTIADGEAPA
+892 SKLTIADGEAP
-904 EAEKLNNASIVV
+904 ENAEKLNNASIVV
-916 ERADGEVCP
+916 EHAEGEVCP

-930 RTDIGVD
+930 RTDIGED
-937 PKLPMLCGRC
+937 PKLPELCERC
-947 AKIVEADYP
+947 AKIVEEDFP
-956 EAVQEGF
+956 EAAQEGL
-963 EN
+963 EE

>member
-1 MHVTQIKWNFFKFNL
+1 
-16 GGTTVNLVL
+16 
-25 IRARFSFLERNLLM
+25 M

-52 KMRGNLPVREAEW
+52 KMRGNLPVREAQW
-65 QKQWRENKLYE
+65 QKEWEENDLYE
-76 QRLKLNEGK
+76 QRLKLNEGH

-143 AKKGVDRKSMDRAK
+143 AKKGVDRKTMDRAK

-164 YAEEQIQKQMNDFK
+164 YAEEQIQKQMTDFK

-185 WDHPYV
+185 WDHPYI

-299 YVVATGL
+299 YVVASGL

-317 DYKVVQT
+317 NYKVVQT

-405 DVDKLMIEKLKD
+405 DVDKLMIQKLKD
-417 ASALLKLKVFTHS
+417 AGALLKLKVFTHS

-450 ASIAKF
+450 ASISPF
-456 RDQILDQIEKASFI
+456 RDQILDQIDKAEFI

-505 EDDTPIVTPETIE
+505 EDGTPIVTPETIE
-518 HVAKIFEKEGSN
+518 HIAKIFEKEGSN

-537 KELLPE
+537 KELLPD

-571 WSGVMEKRDGLHY
+571 WSGVMEKRDGLHF

-638 NVISPNDVIKKMGAE
+638 NVISPNDVIKRMGAE

-680 SYRKIRNTFRYMLA
+680 GYSKIRNTFRYMLA
-694 NTSEF
+694 NTSDF
-699 DPKENRVAY
+699 DPKENRVSY
-708 ADLRSVDQYME
+708 DDLRSVDQYME

-748 VSNDLSAFYL
+748 ISNDLSAFYL
-758 DFAKDVLYIDG
+758 DFAKDVLYIEDQD
-769 ENSHDRRSMQTVIYD
+769 SHARRSMQTVIYD
-784 AAVKLAKILTPI
+784 AAVKLDKILTPI

-820 PKVEEF
+820 PKVEGY
-826 ANHDELLENWGKFMK
+826 ANHDELLENWGKFMN
-841 LRDDVLKAL
+841 LRNDVLKAL

-867 TIYPDKETKTM
+867 TIYPDKETKAM
-878 LDDLGADFR
+878 LDDLDADFR

-892 SKLTIADGEAPA
+892 SKLTIADGEAP
-904 EAEKLNNASIVV
+904 EDAEKLNNASIVV
-916 ERADGEVCP
+916 EHAEGEVCP

-930 RTDIGVD
+930 RTDIGEN
-937 PKLPMLCGRC
+937 PKLPKLCGRC

-956 EAVQEGF
+956 EAVQEGL
-963 EN
+963 ED

>member
-1 MHVTQIKWNFFKFNL
+1 
-16 GGTTVNLVL
+16 
-25 IRARFSFLERNLLM
+25 M

-52 KMRGNLPVREAEW
+52 KMRGNLPVREAQW
-65 QKQWRENKLYE
+65 QKEWEENDIYE
-76 QRLKLNEGK
+76 QRLRLNEGH

-143 AKKGVDRKSMDRAK
+143 AKKGVDRKTMDRAK

-164 YAEEQIQKQMNDFK
+164 YAEEQIQKQMTDFK

-185 WDHPYV
+185 WDHPYI

-299 YVVATGL
+299 YVVASGL

-405 DVDKLMIEKLKD
+405 DVDKLMIQKLKD
-417 ASALLKLKVFTHS
+417 AGALLKLKVFTHS

-450 ASIAKF
+450 ASIAPF
-456 RDQILDQIEKASFI
+456 RDQILDQIDKAEFI

-505 EDDTPIVTPETIE
+505 EDGTPIVTPETIE
-518 HVAKIFEKEGSN
+518 HIAKIFEKEGSN

-537 KELLPE
+537 KELLPD

-571 WSGVMEKRDGLHY
+571 WSGVMEKRDGLHF

-638 NVISPNDVIKKMGAE
+638 NVISPNDVIKRMGAE

-694 NTSEF
+694 NTSDF
-699 DPKENRVAY
+699 DPKESRVAY
-708 ADLRSVDQYME
+708 DDLRSVDQYME

-724 LVKDCLAAYDKFDF
+724 LVKGCLAAYDKFDF

-748 VSNDLSAFYL
+748 ISNDLSAFYL
-758 DFAKDVLYIDG
+758 DFAKDVLYIEGQD
-769 ENSHDRRSMQTVIYD
+769 SHARRSMQTVIYD
-784 AAVKLAKILTPI
+784 AAVKLDKVLTPI

-820 PKVEEF
+820 PKVEGY
-826 ANHDELLENWGKFMK
+826 ANHDELLENWGKFMN
-841 LRDDVLKAL
+841 LRNDVLKAL

-867 TIYPDKETKTM
+867 TIYPDKETKAM
-878 LDDLGADFR
+878 LDDLDADFR

-892 SKLTIADGEAPA
+892 SKLTIADGEAP
-904 EAEKLNNASIVV
+904 EDAEKLNNASIVV
-916 ERADGEVCP
+916 EHAEGEVCP

-930 RTDIGVD
+930 RTDIGED
-937 PKLPMLCGRC
+937 PKLPKLCGRC

-956 EAVQEGF
+956 EAVQEGL
-963 EN
+963 EE

>member
-1 MHVTQIKWNFFKFNL
+1 
-16 GGTTVNLVL
+16 
-25 IRARFSFLERNLLM
+25 M

-52 KMRGNLPVREAEW
+52 KMRGNLPVREGEW
-65 QKQWRENKLYE
+65 QKQWEENKLYE

-116 RYKNMNGYYAP
+116 RFKNMDGYYAP

-143 AKKGVDRKSMDRAK
+143 AKKGVDRKTMDRAK
-157 YRELCRQ
+157 YREMCREF
-164 YAEEQIQKQMNDFK
+164 AESQVKKQMADFK

-185 WDHPYV
+185 WDHPYI

-203 VFGEMYK
+203 VFGEMFK

-217 KKPVYWSW
+217 LKPVYWSW

-232 EAEVEYKDVEANS
+232 EAEVEYHDIKS
-245 IFVAFPVTDGKG
+245 PRIYVAFPIKDGKG
-257 IIDPKDTY
+257 KLDSDVSLI
-265 FVIWTTTPW
+265 IWTTTPW
-274 TIPANEAICVNPKF
+274 TIPSNVGITVNPKF
-288 DYSVVQ
+288 DYSVVE
-294 VGDKR
+294 VNGKK
-299 YVVATGL
+299 YVIGTDRLPA
-306 LDKVA
+306 VA
-311 EEIGWD
+311 EDLGWK
-317 DYKVVQT
+317 DYKVLKHMAGT
-324 VKGAD
+324 EFD
-329 MEYMKAKHPIY
+329 RMTYKHPLY
-340 DKESLV
+340 DVTGLV
-346 IEGFHVTL
+346 MNDSYVTD

-359 LVHTAPG
+359 LVHNATG
-366 FGEDDFNVGQKYNL
+366 FGEDDYRVGQKYGI
-380 PIFSPVDAHG
+380 PVFSPMDAQG
-390 CYTDEVPE
+390 RFTKDVPDPD
-398 LKGMFYQ
+398 LVGVFY
-405 DVDKLMIEKLKD
+405 DDANKIVAEKLEK
-417 ASALLKLKVFTHS
+417 SGALLKLSFFTHS

-440 VIFRATTQWF
+440 VIYRATTQWF
-450 ASIAKF
+450 ASIDKF
-456 RDQILDQIEKASFI
+456 RDQILDQIEKSDFI

-505 EDDTPIVTPETIE
+505 EDGTPIVTPETIN
-518 HVAKIFEKEGSN
+518 HVADIFEKEGSN

-537 KELLPE
+537 EELLPE
-543 GFTSEHSPNGEFTK
+543 GFTSEHSPNGKFTK
-557 EKDIL
+557 ETDIL

-571 WSGVMEKRDGLHY
+571 WSGVMEKRDGLHF

-606 SVAVTGKAPYKEVL
+606 SVAVTGQAPYKQVL

-667 VAVSMGILQQSAE
+667 VAVSYDILNQAAE

-694 NTSEF
+694 NTSDF

-708 ADLRSVDQYME
+708 EDLRSVDQYME

-724 LVKDCLAAYDKFDF
+724 LVKECLAAYDKFDF
-738 TTVFKKVFNF
+738 NTVYKKVFNF
-748 VSNDLSAFYL
+748 ISNDLSAFYL
-758 DFAKDVLYIDG
+758 DFAKDVLYIEAED
-769 ENSHDRRSMQTVIYD
+769 SHVRRSMQTVIYD
-784 AAVKLAKILTPI
+784 AAVKIAKILTPI

-805 GFLKEPEDYVQLANM
+805 GFLKEEEDYIQLANM
-820 PKVEEF
+820 PEVENF
-826 ANHDELLENWGKFMK
+826 ANRDELLENWAKFMR
-841 LRDDVLKAL
+841 LRDEVLKAL
-850 EDARNKKLI
+850 EDARNSKLI
-859 GKSFEAAV
+859 GKSFEAAL
-867 TIYPDKETKTM
+867 TIYPDKETQAV
-878 LDDLGADFR
+878 LDELDADFR
-887 QILIV
+887 EILIV
-892 SKLTIADGEAPA
+892 SKLTISSEDAPA
-904 EAEKLNNASIVV
+904 NAEKFANASVVV
-916 ERADGEVCP
+916 EHAEGDVCP

-947 AKIVEADYP
+947 AKIVEDNYP
-956 EAVQEGF
+956 EAVQEGL
-963 EN
+963 ED

>member
-1 MHVTQIKWNFFKFNL
+1 
-16 GGTTVNLVL
+16 
-25 IRARFSFLERNLLM
+25 M

-52 KMRGNLPVREAEW
+52 KMRGNLPVREAQW
-65 QKQWRENKLYE
+65 QKEWEENDLYE
-76 QRLKLNEGK
+76 QRLKLNEGH

-143 AKKGVDRKSMDRAK
+143 AKKGVDRKTMDRAK

-164 YAEEQIQKQMNDFK
+164 YAEEQIQKQMTDFK

-185 WDHPYV
+185 WDHPYI

-299 YVVATGL
+299 YVVASGL

-317 DYKVVQT
+317 NYKVVQT

-380 PIFSPVDAHG
+380 PIFSPVDEHG

-405 DVDKLMIEKLKD
+405 DVDKLMIQKLKD
-417 ASALLKLKVFTHS
+417 AGALLKLKVFTHS

-450 ASIAKF
+450 ASISPF
-456 RDQILDQIEKASFI
+456 RDQILDQIDKAEFI

-505 EDDTPIVTPETIE
+505 EDGTPIVTPETIE
-518 HVAKIFEKEGSN
+518 HIAKIFEKEGSN

-537 KELLPE
+537 KELLPD

-571 WSGVMEKRDGLHY
+571 WSGVMEKRDGLHF

-638 NVISPNDVIKKMGAE
+638 NVISPNDVIKRMGAE

-680 SYRKIRNTFRYMLA
+680 GYRKIRNTFRYMLA
-694 NTSEF
+694 NTSDF
-699 DPKENRVAY
+699 DPKENRVSY
-708 ADLRSVDQYME
+708 DDLRSVDQYME

-748 VSNDLSAFYL
+748 ISNDLSAFYL
-758 DFAKDVLYIDG
+758 DFAKDVLYIEDQD
-769 ENSHDRRSMQTVIYD
+769 SHARRSMQTVIYD
-784 AAVKLAKILTPI
+784 AAVKLDKILTPI

-820 PKVEEF
+820 PKVEGY
-826 ANHDELLENWGKFMK
+826 ANHDELLENWGKFMN
-841 LRDDVLKAL
+841 LRNDVLKAL

-867 TIYPDKETKTM
+867 TIYPDKETKAM
-878 LDDLGADFR
+878 LDDLDADFR

-892 SKLTIADGEAPA
+892 SKLTIADSEAP
-904 EAEKLNNASIVV
+904 EDAEKLNNASIVV
-916 ERADGEVCP
+916 EHAEGEVCP

-930 RTDIGVD
+930 RTDIGED
-937 PKLPMLCGRC
+937 PKLPKLCGRC
-947 AKIVEADYP
+947 AKIVESDYP
-956 EAVQEGF
+956 EAVQEGL
-963 EN
+963 ED

>member
-1 MHVTQIKWNFFKFNL
+1 
-16 GGTTVNLVL
+16 
-25 IRARFSFLERNLLM
+25 M

-143 AKKGVDRKSMDRAK
+143 AKQGVDRKTMDRAK

-164 YAEEQIQKQMNDFK
+164 YAEEQVQKQMTDFK

-185 WDHPYV
+185 WDNPYI

-299 YVVATGL
+299 YVVASGL

-324 VKGAD
+324 LKGKD

-340 DKESLV
+340 DKDSLV

-366 FGEDDFNVGQKYNL
+366 FGEDDFNVGQKYHL

-405 DVDKLMIEKLKD
+405 DVDKLMIQKLRD
-417 ASALLKLKVFTHS
+417 AGALLKLKVFTHS

-450 ASIAKF
+450 ASIDKF
-456 RDQILDQIEKASFI
+456 RDQILDQIEQANFI

-505 EDDTPIVTPETIE
+505 EDGTPIVTPETIE
-518 HVAKIFEKEGSN
+518 HVAEIFAKEGSN
-530 AWYTHTA
+530 AWYTHPA

-606 SVAVTGKAPYKEVL
+606 SVAVTGKAPYKKVL

-694 NTSEF
+694 NTSDF

-708 ADLRSVDQYME
+708 ADLRSVDQYIE
-719 VKLND
+719 VKLDD

-748 VSNDLSAFYL
+748 ISNDLSAFYL

-769 ENSHDRRSMQTVIYD
+769 EDSHSRRSMQTVIYD

-805 GFLKEPEDYVQLANM
+805 GFLKEPEDYIQLANM
-820 PKVEEF
+820 PEVEDY
-826 ANHDELLENWGKFMK
+826 ANHDDLLENWGKFMK

-878 LDDLGADFR
+878 LQDLDADFR

-904 EAEKLNNASIVV
+904 NAEKLNNASVVV
-916 ERADGEVCP
+916 EHAEGEVCP

-956 EAVQEGF
+956 EAAEEGL

>member
-1 MHVTQIKWNFFKFNL
+1 
-16 GGTTVNLVL
+16 
-25 IRARFSFLERNLLM
+25 M

-52 KMRGNLPVREAEW
+52 KMRGNLPVREAQW
-65 QKQWRENKLYE
+65 QKEWEENDLYE
-76 QRLKLNEGK
+76 QRLKLNEGH

-143 AKKGVDRKSMDRAK
+143 AKKGVDRKTMDRAK

-164 YAEEQIQKQMNDFK
+164 YAEEQIQKQMTDFK

-185 WDHPYV
+185 WDHPYI

-299 YVVATGL
+299 YVVASGL

-324 VKGAD
+324 LKGAD

-405 DVDKLMIEKLKD
+405 DVDKLMIQKLKD
-417 ASALLKLKVFTHS
+417 AGALLKLKVFTHS

-450 ASIAKF
+450 ASIAPF
-456 RDQILDQIEKASFI
+456 RDQILDQIDKAEFI

-505 EDDTPIVTPETIE
+505 EDGTPIVTPETIE
-518 HVAKIFEKEGSN
+518 HIAKIFEKEGSN

-537 KELLPE
+537 KELLPD

-571 WSGVMEKRDGLHY
+571 WSGVMEKRDGLHF

-638 NVISPNDVIKKMGAE
+638 NVISPNDVIKRMGAE

-694 NTSEF
+694 NTSDF
-699 DPKENRVAY
+699 DPKESRVAY
-708 ADLRSVDQYME
+708 DDLRSVDQYME

-724 LVKDCLAAYDKFDF
+724 LVKGCLAAYDKFDF

-748 VSNDLSAFYL
+748 ISNDLSAFYL
-758 DFAKDVLYIDG
+758 DFAKDVLYIEGQD
-769 ENSHDRRSMQTVIYD
+769 SHARRSMQTVIYD
-784 AAVKLAKILTPI
+784 AAVKLDKVLTPI

-820 PKVEEF
+820 PKVEGY
-826 ANHDELLENWGKFMK
+826 ANHDELLENWGKFMN
-841 LRDDVLKAL
+841 LRNDVLKAL

-867 TIYPDKETKTM
+867 TIYPDKETKAM
-878 LDDLGADFR
+878 LDDLDADFR

-892 SKLTIADGEAPA
+892 SKLTIADGEAP
-904 EAEKLNNASIVV
+904 EDAEKLNNASIVV
-916 ERADGEVCP
+916 EHAEGEVCP

-930 RTDIGVD
+930 RTDIGED
-937 PKLPMLCGRC
+937 PKLPKLCGRC

-956 EAVQEGF
+956 EAVQEGL
-963 EN
+963 EE

>member
-1 MHVTQIKWNFFKFNL
+1 
-16 GGTTVNLVL
+16 
-25 IRARFSFLERNLLM
+25 M

-52 KMRGNLPVREAEW
+52 KMRGNLPVREAQW
-65 QKQWRENKLYE
+65 QKEWEENDLYE
-76 QRLKLNEGK
+76 QRLKLNEGH

-143 AKKGVDRKSMDRAK
+143 AKKGVDRKTMDRAK

-164 YAEEQIQKQMNDFK
+164 YAEEQIQKQMTDFK

-185 WDHPYV
+185 WDHPYI

-299 YVVATGL
+299 YVVASGL

-317 DYKVVQT
+317 NYKVVQT

-405 DVDKLMIEKLKD
+405 DVDKLMIQKLKD
-417 ASALLKLKVFTHS
+417 AGALLKLKVFTHS

-450 ASIAKF
+450 ASISPF
-456 RDQILDQIEKASFI
+456 RDQILDQIDKAEFI

-505 EDDTPIVTPETIE
+505 EDGTPIVTPETIE
-518 HVAKIFEKEGSN
+518 HIAKIFEKEGSN

-537 KELLPE
+537 KELLPD

-571 WSGVMEKRDGLHY
+571 WSGVMEKRDGLHF

-638 NVISPNDVIKKMGAE
+638 NVISPNDVIKRMGAE

-680 SYRKIRNTFRYMLA
+680 GYRKIRNTFRYMLA
-694 NTSEF
+694 NTSDF
-699 DPKENRVAY
+699 DPKENRVSY
-708 ADLRSVDQYME
+708 DDLRSVDQYME

-748 VSNDLSAFYL
+748 ISNDLSAFYL
-758 DFAKDVLYIDG
+758 DFAKDVLYIEDQD
-769 ENSHDRRSMQTVIYD
+769 SHARRSMQTVIYD
-784 AAVKLAKILTPI
+784 AAVKLDKILTPI

-820 PKVEEF
+820 PKVEGY
-826 ANHDELLENWGKFMK
+826 ANHDELLENWGKFMN
-841 LRDDVLKAL
+841 LRNDVLKAL

-867 TIYPDKETKTM
+867 TIYPDKETKAM
-878 LDDLGADFR
+878 LDDLDAEFR

-892 SKLTIADGEAPA
+892 SKLTIADGEAP
-904 EAEKLNNASIVV
+904 EDAEKLNNASIVV
-916 ERADGEVCP
+916 EHAEGEVCP

-930 RTDIGVD
+930 RTDIGED
-937 PKLPMLCGRC
+937 PKLPKLCGRC

-956 EAVQEGF
+956 EAVQEGL
-963 EN
+963 ED

>member
-1 MHVTQIKWNFFKFNL
+1 
-16 GGTTVNLVL
+16 
-25 IRARFSFLERNLLM
+25 M

-52 KMRGNLPVREAEW
+52 KMRGNLPVREAQW
-65 QKQWRENKLYE
+65 QKEWEENDLYE
-76 QRLKLNEGK
+76 QRLKLNEGH
-85 PRFDLHDGPPF
+85 PHFDLHDGPPF

-143 AKKGVDRKSMDRAK
+143 AKKGVDRKTMDRAK

-164 YAEEQIQKQMNDFK
+164 YAEEQIQKQMTDFK

-185 WDHPYV
+185 WDHPYI

-299 YVVATGL
+299 YVVASGL

-317 DYKVVQT
+317 NYKVVQT
-324 VKGAD
+324 IKGAD

-405 DVDKLMIEKLKD
+405 DVDKLMIQKLKD
-417 ASALLKLKVFTHS
+417 AGALLKLKVFTHS

-450 ASIAKF
+450 ASISPF
-456 RDQILDQIEKASFI
+456 RDQILDQIDKAEFI

-505 EDDTPIVTPETIE
+505 EDGTPIVTPETIE
-518 HVAKIFEKEGSN
+518 HIAKIFEKEGSN

-537 KELLPE
+537 KELLPD

-571 WSGVMEKRDGLHY
+571 WSGVMEKRDGLHF

-638 NVISPNDVIKKMGAE
+638 NVISPNDVIKRMGAE

-694 NTSEF
+694 NTSDF
-699 DPKENRVAY
+699 DPKENRVSY
-708 ADLRSVDQYME
+708 DDLRSVDQYME

-738 TTVFKKVFNF
+738 TTVFKKVFNLI
-748 VSNDLSAFYL
+748 SNDLSAFYL
-758 DFAKDVLYIDG
+758 DFAKDVLYIEDQD
-769 ENSHDRRSMQTVIYD
+769 SHARRSMQTVIYD
-784 AAVKLAKILTPI
+784 AAVKLDKILTPI

-820 PKVEEF
+820 PKVEGY
-826 ANHDELLENWGKFMK
+826 ANHDELLENWGKFMN
-841 LRDDVLKAL
+841 LRNDVLKAL

-867 TIYPDKETKTM
+867 TIYPDKETKAM
-878 LDDLGADFR
+878 LDDLDADFR

-892 SKLTIADGEAPA
+892 SKLTIADGEAP
-904 EAEKLNNASIVV
+904 EDAEKLNNASIVV
-916 ERADGEVCP
+916 EHAEGEVCP

-930 RTDIGVD
+930 RTDIGED
-937 PKLPMLCGRC
+937 PKLPKLCGRC

-956 EAVQEGF
+956 EAVQEGL
-963 EN
+963 ED

>member
-1 MHVTQIKWNFFKFNL
+1 
-16 GGTTVNLVL
+16 
-25 IRARFSFLERNLLM
+25 M

-417 ASALLKLKVFTHS
+417 AGALLKLKVFTHS

-606 SVAVTGKAPYKEVL
+606 SVAVTGQAPYKQVL

-638 NVISPNDVIKKMGAE
+638 NVISPNDVIKQMGAE

-694 NTSEF
+694 NTSDF
-699 DPKENRVAY
+699 DPKKNRVAY
-708 ADLRSVDQYME
+708 DDLRSVDQYME

-724 LVKDCLAAYDKFDF
+724 LIKECLAAYDKFDF

-748 VSNDLSAFYL
+748 ISNDLSAFYL
-758 DFAKDVLYIDG
+758 DFAKDVLYIEA
-769 ENSHDRRSMQTVIYD
+769 ENSHARRSMQTVIYD

-805 GFLKEPEDYVQLANM
+805 GFLKEDEDYVQLANM
-820 PKVEEF
+820 PKVENY
-826 ANHDELLENWGKFMK
+826 ANRDELLENWAKFMK

-867 TIYPDKETKTM
+867 TIYPDKETKAM
-878 LDDLGADFR
+878 LDELDADFR
-887 QILIV
+887 EILIV
-892 SKLTIADGEAPA
+892 SKLTISDDPAPA
-904 EAEKLNNASIVV
+904 DAEQLANAAVV
-916 ERADGEVCP
+916 VKHAEGEVCP

-930 RTDIGVD
+930 RTDIGAD
-937 PKLPMLCGRC
+937 SKLPVLCGRC
-947 AKIVEADYP
+947 AEIVEANYP
-956 EAVQEGF
+956 EAVQEGL
-963 EN
+963 EK

>member
-1 MHVTQIKWNFFKFNL
+1 
-16 GGTTVNLVL
+16 
-25 IRARFSFLERNLLM
+25 M

-65 QKQWRENKLYE
+65 QKEWEDNKLYE

-143 AKKGVDRKSMDRAK
+143 AKKGIDRKTMDRAK

-164 YAEEQIQKQMNDFK
+164 FAQEQVEKQMTDFK

-185 WDHPYV
+185 WDHPYI
-191 TLQHDFEAQEIR
+191 TLQPEFEAAEIR
-203 VFGEMYK
+203 VFGEMFK

-232 EAEVEYKDVEANS
+232 EAEVEYHDIKS
-245 IFVAFPVTDGKG
+245 PRIYVAFPILDGKG
-257 IIDPKDTY
+257 ILDSDTSL
-265 FVIWTTTPW
+265 VIWTTTPW
-274 TIPANEAICVNPKF
+274 TIPSNVGITVNPKF
-288 DYSVVQ
+288 DYDVVE
-294 VGDKR
+294 VDGKK
-299 YVVATGL
+299 YVIGSDRLPA
-306 LDKVA
+306 VA
-311 EEIGWD
+311 EDLGWK
-317 DYKVVQT
+317 DYKVLKT
-324 VKGAD
+324 LKGTD
-329 MEYMKAKHPIY
+329 FDRMTYKHPLY
-340 DKESLV
+340 DVTGLV
-346 IEGFHVTL
+346 MNDTYVTD

-359 LVHTAPG
+359 LVHNATG
-366 FGEDDFNVGQKYNL
+366 FGEDDYNVGRRYGL
-380 PIFSPVDAHG
+380 PVFSPMDAQG
-390 CYTDEVPE
+390 RFTDEVPDPD
-398 LKGMFYQ
+398 LVGMFY
-405 DVDKLMIEKLKD
+405 DDANKVVADKLKK
-417 ASALLKLKVFTHS
+417 AGALLKLDFFTHS

-440 VIFRATTQWF
+440 VIYRATTQWF
-450 ASIAKF
+450 ASIDKF
-456 RDQILDQIEKASFI
+456 RDQILDQIKKASFI
-470 PSWGKTRLY
+470 PEWGKTRLY

-518 HVAKIFEKEGSN
+518 HIAKIFEKEGSN

-543 GFTSEHSPNGEFTK
+543 GFTSEHSPHGEFRK
-557 EKDIL
+557 ETDIL
-562 DVWFDSGSS
+562 DVWFDSGTS
-571 WSGVMEKRDGLHY
+571 WSGVMSKREGLHF

-606 SVAVTGKAPYKEVL
+606 SVAVTGQAPYKQVL

-694 NTSEF
+694 NTSDF
-699 DPKENRVAY
+699 DPKESRVAY
-708 ADLRSVDQYME
+708 DDLRSVDQYME

-724 LVKDCLAAYDKFDF
+724 LIKDCIAAYDKFDF
-738 TTVFKKVFNF
+738 TDVFKKVFKF
-748 VSNDLSAFYL
+748 ISNDLSAFYL

-769 ENSHDRRSMQTVIYD
+769 QDSHARRSMQTVIYD

-892 SKLTIADGEAPA
+892 SKLAIADGEAPA

-956 EAVQEGF
+956 EAAEEGL

>member
-1 MHVTQIKWNFFKFNL
+1 
-16 GGTTVNLVL
+16 
-25 IRARFSFLERNLLM
+25 M

-52 KMRGNLPVREAEW
+52 KMRGNLPVREAQW
-65 QKQWRENKLYE
+65 QKEWEENDLYE
-76 QRLKLNEGK
+76 QRLRLNEGH

-143 AKKGVDRKSMDRAK
+143 AKKGVDRKTMDRAK

-164 YAEEQIQKQMNDFK
+164 YAEEQIQKQMTDFK

-185 WDHPYV
+185 WDHPYI

-299 YVVATGL
+299 YVVASGL

-324 VKGAD
+324 LKGAD

-405 DVDKLMIEKLKD
+405 DVDKLMIQKLKD
-417 ASALLKLKVFTHS
+417 AGALLKLKVFTHS

-450 ASIAKF
+450 ASIAPF
-456 RDQILDQIEKASFI
+456 RDQILDQIDKAEFI

-505 EDDTPIVTPETIE
+505 EDGTPIVTPETIE
-518 HVAKIFEKEGSN
+518 HIAKIFEKEGSN

-537 KELLPE
+537 KELLPD

-571 WSGVMEKRDGLHY
+571 WSGVMEKRDGLHF

-638 NVISPNDVIKKMGAE
+638 NVISPNDVIKRMGAE

-694 NTSEF
+694 NTSDF
-699 DPKENRVAY
+699 DPKESRVAY
-708 ADLRSVDQYME
+708 DDLRSVDQYME

-724 LVKDCLAAYDKFDF
+724 LVKGCLAAYDKFDF

-748 VSNDLSAFYL
+748 ISNDLSAFYL
-758 DFAKDVLYIDG
+758 DFAKDVLYIEGQD
-769 ENSHDRRSMQTVIYD
+769 SHARRSMQTVIYD
-784 AAVKLAKILTPI
+784 AAVKLDKVLTPI

-820 PKVEEF
+820 PKVEGY
-826 ANHDELLENWGKFMK
+826 ANHDELLENWGKFMN
-841 LRDDVLKAL
+841 LRNDVLKAL

-867 TIYPDKETKTM
+867 TIYPDKETKAM
-878 LDDLGADFR
+878 LDDLDADFR

-892 SKLTIADGEAPA
+892 SKLTIADGEAP
-904 EAEKLNNASIVV
+904 EDAEKLNNASIVV
-916 ERADGEVCP
+916 EHAEGEVCP

-930 RTDIGVD
+930 RTDIGED
-937 PKLPMLCGRC
+937 PKLPKLCGRC

-956 EAVQEGF
+956 EAVQEGL
-963 EN
+963 EE

>member
-1 MHVTQIKWNFFKFNL
+1 
-16 GGTTVNLVL
+16 
-25 IRARFSFLERNLLM
+25 M

-65 QKQWRENKLYE
+65 QKEWEDNKLYE

-143 AKKGVDRKSMDRAK
+143 AKQGVDRKTMDRAK

-164 YAEEQIQKQMNDFK
+164 YAEEQVQKQMADFK

-185 WDHPYV
+185 WDNPYI

-217 KKPVYWSW
+217 LKPVYWSW

-232 EAEVEYKDVEANS
+232 EAEVEYHDIKS
-245 IFVAFPVTDGKG
+245 PRIYVAFPIKDGKG
-257 IIDPKDTY
+257 ILDSDVSL
-265 FVIWTTTPW
+265 VIWTTTPW
-274 TIPANEAICVNPKF
+274 TIPSNVGITVNPRF
-288 DYSVVQ
+288 DYSLVEVDGKKY
-294 VGDKR
+294 VIGSDR
-299 YVVATGL
+299 LPVVAEDL
-306 LDKVA
+306 
-311 EEIGWD
+311 GWK
-317 DYKVVQT
+317 DYKVLKQL
-324 VKGAD
+324 KGTD
-329 MEYMKAKHPIY
+329 FDGMTYKHPLY
-340 DKESLV
+340 GKTGVGQYGLV
-346 IEGFHVTL
+346 MNDTYVTD

-359 LVHTAPG
+359 LVHNATG
-366 FGEDDFNVGQKYNL
+366 FGEDDYRVGQKYGI
-380 PIFSPVDAHG
+380 PVFSPMDAQG
-390 CYTDEVPE
+390 RFTKDIPDPDLV
-398 LKGMFYQ
+398 GMFY
-405 DVDKLMIEKLKD
+405 DDANKVVADKLKK
-417 ASALLKLKVFTHS
+417 AGALLKLSFFTHS

-440 VIFRATTQWF
+440 VVFRATTQWF
-450 ASIAKF
+450 ASISKF
-456 RDQILDQIEKASFI
+456 RDQILDQIEQANFI

-505 EDDTPIVTPETIE
+505 EDGTPIVTPETID
-518 HVAKIFEKEGSN
+518 HIAKIFEKEGSN

-694 NTSEF
+694 NTSDF

-867 TIYPDKETKTM
+867 TIYPDKETKAM
-878 LDDLGADFR
+878 LQDLDADFR

-892 SKLTIADGEAPA
+892 SKLTIADGEAP
-904 EAEKLNNASIVV
+904 ENALKFNDEYAVVV
-916 ERADGEVCP
+916 EHAEGEVCP

>member
-1 MHVTQIKWNFFKFNL
+1 
-16 GGTTVNLVL
+16 
-25 IRARFSFLERNLLM
+25 M

-340 DKESLV
+340 DKENLV

-606 SVAVTGKAPYKEVL
+606 SVAVTGQAPYKQVL

-638 NVISPNDVIKKMGAE
+638 NVISPNDVIKQMGAE

-694 NTSEF
+694 NTSDF
-699 DPKENRVAY
+699 DPKKNRVAY
-708 ADLRSVDQYME
+708 DDLRSVDQYME

-724 LVKDCLAAYDKFDF
+724 LIKECLAAYDKFDF

-748 VSNDLSAFYL
+748 ISNDLSAFYL
-758 DFAKDVLYIDG
+758 DFAKDVLYIEA
-769 ENSHDRRSMQTVIYD
+769 ENSHARRSMQTVIYD

-805 GFLKEPEDYVQLANM
+805 GFLKEDEDYVQLANM
-820 PKVEEF
+820 PKVENY
-826 ANHDELLENWGKFMK
+826 ANRDELLENWAKFMK

-867 TIYPDKETKTM
+867 TIYPDKETKAM
-878 LDDLGADFR
+878 LDELDADFR
-887 QILIV
+887 EILIV
-892 SKLTIADGEAPA
+892 SKLTISDDPAPA
-904 EAEKLNNASIVV
+904 DAEQLANAAVV
-916 ERADGEVCP
+916 VQHAEGEVCP

-930 RTDIGVD
+930 RTDIGAD
-937 PKLPMLCGRC
+937 SKLPVLCGRC
-947 AKIVEADYP
+947 AEIVEANYP
-956 EAVQEGF
+956 EAVQEGL
-963 EN
+963 EK

>member
-1 MHVTQIKWNFFKFNL
+1 
-16 GGTTVNLVL
+16 
-25 IRARFSFLERNLLM
+25 M

-52 KMRGNLPVREAEW
+52 KMRGNLPVREAQW
-65 QKQWRENKLYE
+65 QKEWEENDLYE
-76 QRLKLNEGK
+76 QRLKLNEGH

-143 AKKGVDRKSMDRAK
+143 AKKGVDRKTMDRAK

-164 YAEEQIQKQMNDFK
+164 YAEEQIQKQMTDFK

-185 WDHPYV
+185 WDHPYI

-299 YVVATGL
+299 YVVASGL

-317 DYKVVQT
+317 NYKVVQT

-405 DVDKLMIEKLKD
+405 DVDKLMIQKLKD
-417 ASALLKLKVFTHS
+417 AGALLKLKVFTHS

-450 ASIAKF
+450 ASISPF
-456 RDQILDQIEKASFI
+456 RDQILDQIDKAEFI

-505 EDDTPIVTPETIE
+505 EDGTPIVTPETIE
-518 HVAKIFEKEGSN
+518 HIAKIFEKEGSN

-537 KELLPE
+537 KELLPD

-571 WSGVMEKRDGLHY
+571 WSGVMEKRDGLHF

-638 NVISPNDVIKKMGAE
+638 NVISPNDVIKRMGAE

-694 NTSEF
+694 NTSDF
-699 DPKENRVAY
+699 DLKENRVSY
-708 ADLRSVDQYME
+708 DDLRSVDQYME

-748 VSNDLSAFYL
+748 ISNDLSAFYL
-758 DFAKDVLYIDG
+758 DFAKDVLYIEDQD
-769 ENSHDRRSMQTVIYD
+769 SHARRSMQTVIYD
-784 AAVKLAKILTPI
+784 AAVKLDKILTPI

-820 PKVEEF
+820 PKVEGY
-826 ANHDELLENWGKFMK
+826 ANHDELLENWGKFMN
-841 LRDDVLKAL
+841 LRNDVLKAL

-867 TIYPDKETKTM
+867 TIYPDKETKAM
-878 LDDLGADFR
+878 LDDLDADFR

-892 SKLTIADGEAPA
+892 SKLTIADGEAP
-904 EAEKLNNASIVV
+904 EDAEKLNNASIVV
-916 ERADGEVCP
+916 EHAEGEVCP

-930 RTDIGVD
+930 RTDIGED
-937 PKLPMLCGRC
+937 PKLPKLCGRC

-956 EAVQEGF
+956 EAVQEGL
-963 EN
+963 ED

>member
-1 MHVTQIKWNFFKFNL
+1 
-16 GGTTVNLVL
+16 
-25 IRARFSFLERNLLM
+25 M

-52 KMRGNLPVREAEW
+52 KMRGNLPVREAQW
-65 QKQWRENKLYE
+65 QKEWEENDLYE
-76 QRLKLNEGK
+76 QRLKLNEGH

-143 AKKGVDRKSMDRAK
+143 AKKGVDRKTMDRAK

-164 YAEEQIQKQMNDFK
+164 YAEEQIQKQMTDFK

-185 WDHPYV
+185 WDHPYI

-274 TIPANEAICVNPKF
+274 TIPANEALCVNPKF

-299 YVVATGL
+299 YVVASGL

-317 DYKVVQT
+317 NYKVVQT

-405 DVDKLMIEKLKD
+405 DVDKLMIQKLKD
-417 ASALLKLKVFTHS
+417 AGALLKLKVFTHS

-450 ASIAKF
+450 ASISPF
-456 RDQILDQIEKASFI
+456 RDQILDQIDKAEFI

-505 EDDTPIVTPETIE
+505 EDGTPIVTPETIE
-518 HVAKIFEKEGSN
+518 HIAKIFEKEGSN

-537 KELLPE
+537 KELLPD

-571 WSGVMEKRDGLHY
+571 WSGVMEKRDGLHF

-638 NVISPNDVIKKMGAE
+638 NVISPNEVIKRMGAE

-680 SYRKIRNTFRYMLA
+680 GYRKIRNTFRYMLA
-694 NTSEF
+694 NTSDF
-699 DPKENRVAY
+699 DPKENRVSY
-708 ADLRSVDQYME
+708 DDLRSVDQYME

-748 VSNDLSAFYL
+748 ISNDLSAFYL
-758 DFAKDVLYIDG
+758 DFAKDVLYIEDQD
-769 ENSHDRRSMQTVIYD
+769 SHARRSMQTVIYD
-784 AAVKLAKILTPI
+784 AAVKLDKILTPI

-820 PKVEEF
+820 PKVEGY
-826 ANHDELLENWGKFMK
+826 ANHDELLENWGKFMN
-841 LRDDVLKAL
+841 LRNDVLKAL

-867 TIYPDKETKTM
+867 TIYPDKETKAM
-878 LDDLGADFR
+878 LDDLDADFR
-887 QILIV
+887 QILII
-892 SKLTIADGEAPA
+892 SKLTIADGEAP
-904 EAEKLNNASIVV
+904 EDAEKLNNASIVV
-916 ERADGEVCP
+916 EHAEGEVCP

-930 RTDIGVD
+930 RTDIGED
-937 PKLPMLCGRC
+937 PKLPKLCGRC

-956 EAVQEGF
+956 EAVQEGL
-963 EN
+963 ED

>member
-1 MHVTQIKWNFFKFNL
+1 
-16 GGTTVNLVL
+16 
-25 IRARFSFLERNLLM
+25 M

-65 QKQWRENKLYE
+65 EKEWEDNHLYE
-76 QRLKLNEGK
+76 QRLKLNEGH

-143 AKKGVDRKSMDRAK
+143 AKKGIDRKTMDRAK

-164 YAEEQIQKQMNDFK
+164 YAEEQVQKQMTDFK

-185 WDHPYV
+185 WDNPYI
-191 TLQHDFEAQEIR
+191 TLQHEFEGQEIR

-245 IFVAFPVTDGKG
+245 IFVAFPVVDGKG

-294 VGDKR
+294 VGDKK

-329 MEYMKAKHPIY
+329 MEYMKAKHPLY

-346 IEGFHVTL
+346 TEGFHVTL

-366 FGEDDFNVGQKYNL
+366 FGADDFNVGQKYDL
-380 PIFSPVDAHG
+380 PVFSPVDAHG
-390 CYTDEVPE
+390 RYTDEVPE
-398 LKGMFYQ
+398 LEGMFYQ
-405 DVDKLMIEKLKD
+405 DVDKLMVEKLKD
-417 ASALLKLKVFTHS
+417 AGALLKLKVFTHS

-450 ASIAKF
+450 ASIAPF
-456 RDQILDQIEKASFI
+456 RDQILEQIDNAKFI

-505 EDDTPIVTPETIE
+505 EDGTPIVTPETIE
-518 HVAKIFEKEGSN
+518 HIAEIFDKEGSN

-638 NVISPNDVIKKMGAE
+638 NVISPNDVIKRMGAE

-694 NTSEF
+694 NTSDF
-699 DPKENRVAY
+699 DPKENGVAY
-708 ADLRSVDQYME
+708 DDLRSVDQYME
-719 VKLND
+719 IKLND
-724 LVKDCLAAYDKFDF
+724 LVAECLAAYDKFDF
-738 TTVFKKVFNF
+738 TTVFKKIFNF
-748 VSNDLSAFYL
+748 ISNDLSAFYL
-758 DFAKDVLYIDG
+758 DFAKDVLYIEG
-769 ENSHDRRSMQTVIYD
+769 KNSLERRSMQTVIYD
-784 AAVKLAKILTPI
+784 AAVKLTKILTPI

-820 PKVEEF
+820 PKVENYT
-826 ANHDELLENWGKFMK
+826 NHDELLENWGKFMN

-867 TIYPDKETKTM
+867 TIYPDKETKAM
-878 LDDLGADFR
+878 LDDLDADFR

-892 SKLTIADGEAPA
+892 SKLTIVDGEAP
-904 EAEKLNNASIVV
+904 ENAEKLNNASIVV
-916 ERADGEVCP
+916 EHAEGEVCP

-930 RTDIGVD
+930 RTDIGED
-937 PKLPMLCGRC
+937 PKLPELCERC
-947 AKIVEADYP
+947 AKIVEEDFP
-956 EAVQEGF
+956 EAAQEGL
-963 EN
+963 EE

>member
-1 MHVTQIKWNFFKFNL
+1 
-16 GGTTVNLVL
+16 
-25 IRARFSFLERNLLM
+25 M

-606 SVAVTGKAPYKEVL
+606 SVAVTGQASYKQVL

-638 NVISPNDVIKKMGAE
+638 NVISPNDVIKQMGAE

-694 NTSEF
+694 NTSDF
-699 DPKENRVAY
+699 DPKKNRVAY
-708 ADLRSVDQYME
+708 DDLRSVDQYME

-724 LVKDCLAAYDKFDF
+724 LIKECLAAYDKFDF

-748 VSNDLSAFYL
+748 ISNDLSAFYL
-758 DFAKDVLYIDG
+758 DFAKDVLYIEA
-769 ENSHDRRSMQTVIYD
+769 ENSHARRSMQTVIYD

-805 GFLKEPEDYVQLANM
+805 GFLKEDEDYVQLANM
-820 PKVEEF
+820 PKVENY
-826 ANHDELLENWGKFMK
+826 ANRDELLENWAKFMK

-867 TIYPDKETKTM
+867 TIYPDKETKAM
-878 LDDLGADFR
+878 LDELDADFR
-887 QILIV
+887 EILIV
-892 SKLTIADGEAPA
+892 SKLTISDDPAPA
-904 EAEKLNNASIVV
+904 DAEQLANAAVV
-916 ERADGEVCP
+916 VKHAEGEVCP

-930 RTDIGVD
+930 RTDIGAD
-937 PKLPMLCGRC
+937 SKLPVLCGRC
-947 AKIVEADYP
+947 AEIVEANYP
-956 EAVQEGF
+956 EAVQEGL
-963 EN
+963 EK

>member
-1 MHVTQIKWNFFKFNL
+1 
-16 GGTTVNLVL
+16 
-25 IRARFSFLERNLLM
+25 M

-518 HVAKIFEKEGSN
+518 HIAKIFEKEGSN

-606 SVAVTGKAPYKEVL
+606 SVAVTGQAPYKQVL

-638 NVISPNDVIKKMGAE
+638 NVISPNDVIKQMGAE

-694 NTSEF
+694 NTSDF
-699 DPKENRVAY
+699 DPKKNRVAY
-708 ADLRSVDQYME
+708 DDLRSVDQYME

-724 LVKDCLAAYDKFDF
+724 LIKECLAAYDKFDF

-748 VSNDLSAFYL
+748 ISNDLSAFYL
-758 DFAKDVLYIDG
+758 DFAKDVLYIEA
-769 ENSHDRRSMQTVIYD
+769 ENSHARRSMQTVIYD

-805 GFLKEPEDYVQLANM
+805 GFLKEDEDYVQLANM
-820 PKVEEF
+820 PKVENY
-826 ANHDELLENWGKFMK
+826 ANRDELLENWAKFMK

-867 TIYPDKETKTM
+867 TIYPDKETKAM
-878 LDDLGADFR
+878 LDELDADFR
-887 QILIV
+887 EILIV
-892 SKLTIADGEAPA
+892 SKLTISDDPAPA
-904 EAEKLNNASIVV
+904 DAEQLANAAVV
-916 ERADGEVCP
+916 VKHAEGEVCP

-930 RTDIGVD
+930 RTDIGAD
-937 PKLPMLCGRC
+937 SKLPVLCGRC
-947 AKIVEADYP
+947 AEIVEANYP
-956 EAVQEGF
+956 EAVQEGL
-963 EN
+963 EK

>member
-1 MHVTQIKWNFFKFNL
+1 
-16 GGTTVNLVL
+16 
-25 IRARFSFLERNLLM
+25 M

-52 KMRGNLPVREAEW
+52 KMRGNLPVREAQW
-65 QKQWRENKLYE
+65 QKEWEENDLYE
-76 QRLKLNEGK
+76 QRLKLNEGH

-143 AKKGVDRKSMDRAK
+143 AKKGVDRKTMDRAK

-164 YAEEQIQKQMNDFK
+164 YAEEQIQKQMTDFK

-185 WDHPYV
+185 WDHPYI

-299 YVVATGL
+299 YVVASGL

-317 DYKVVQT
+317 NYKVVQT

-405 DVDKLMIEKLKD
+405 DVDKLMIQKLKD
-417 ASALLKLKVFTHS
+417 AGALLKLKVFTHS

-450 ASIAKF
+450 ASISPF
-456 RDQILDQIEKASFI
+456 RDQILDQIDKAEFI

-505 EDDTPIVTPETIE
+505 EDGTPIVTPETIE
-518 HVAKIFEKEGSN
+518 HIAKIFEKEGSN

-537 KELLPE
+537 KELLPD

-571 WSGVMEKRDGLHY
+571 WSGVMEKRDGLHF

-638 NVISPNDVIKKMGAE
+638 NVISPNDVIKRMGAE

-680 SYRKIRNTFRYMLA
+680 GYRKIRNTFRYMLA
-694 NTSEF
+694 NTSDF
-699 DPKENRVAY
+699 DPKENRVSY
-708 ADLRSVDQYME
+708 DDLRSVDQYME

-748 VSNDLSAFYL
+748 ISNDLSAFYL
-758 DFAKDVLYIDG
+758 DFAKDVLYIEDQD
-769 ENSHDRRSMQTVIYD
+769 SHARRSMQTVIYD
-784 AAVKLAKILTPI
+784 AAVKLDKILTPI

-820 PKVEEF
+820 PKVEGY
-826 ANHDELLENWGKFMK
+826 ANHDELLENWGKFMN
-841 LRDDVLKAL
+841 LRNDVLKAL
-850 EDARNKKLI
+850 EDARNKKVI

-867 TIYPDKETKTM
+867 TIYPDKETKAM
-878 LDDLGADFR
+878 LDDLDADFR

-892 SKLTIADGEAPA
+892 SKLTIADGEAP
-904 EAEKLNNASIVV
+904 EDAEKLNNASIVV
-916 ERADGEVCP
+916 EHAEGEVCP

-930 RTDIGVD
+930 RTDIGED
-937 PKLPMLCGRC
+937 PKLPKLCGRC

-956 EAVQEGF
+956 EAVQEGL
-963 EN
+963 ED

>member
-1 MHVTQIKWNFFKFNL
+1 
-16 GGTTVNLVL
+16 
-25 IRARFSFLERNLLM
+25 M

-52 KMRGNLPVREAEW
+52 KMRGNLPVREAQW
-65 QKQWRENKLYE
+65 QKEWEENDLYE
-76 QRLKLNEGK
+76 QRLKLNEGH

-143 AKKGVDRKSMDRAK
+143 AKKGVDRKTMDRAK

-164 YAEEQIQKQMNDFK
+164 YAEEQIQKQMTDFK

-185 WDHPYV
+185 WDHPYI

-203 VFGEMYK
+203 VFGEMFK

-217 KKPVYWSW
+217 LKPVYWSW

-232 EAEVEYKDVEANS
+232 EAEVEYHDIKS
-245 IFVAFPVTDGKG
+245 PRIYVAFPIKDGKG
-257 IIDPKDTY
+257 KLGSDVSL
-265 FVIWTTTPW
+265 VIWTTTPW
-274 TIPANEAICVNPKF
+274 TIPSNVGITLNPKF
-288 DYSVVQ
+288 DYSVVE
-294 VGDKR
+294 VNGKK
-299 YVVATGL
+299 YVIGTDRLPA
-306 LDKVA
+306 VA
-311 EEIGWD
+311 EDLGWK
-317 DYKVVQT
+317 DYKVLKHMAGT
-324 VKGAD
+324 EFD
-329 MEYMKAKHPIY
+329 RMTYKHPLY
-340 DKESLV
+340 DITGLV
-346 IEGFHVTL
+346 MNDAYVTD

-359 LVHTAPG
+359 LVHNATG
-366 FGEDDFNVGQKYNL
+366 FGEDDYRVGQKYGI
-380 PIFSPVDAHG
+380 PVFSPMDAQG
-390 CYTDEVPE
+390 RFTKDVPDPD
-398 LKGMFYQ
+398 LVGMFY
-405 DVDKLMIEKLKD
+405 DDANKVVADKLKK
-417 ASALLKLKVFTHS
+417 AGALLKLSFFTHS

-440 VIFRATTQWF
+440 VIYRATTQWF
-450 ASIAKF
+450 ASIDKF
-456 RDQILDQIEKASFI
+456 RDQILDQIEKAKFI
-470 PSWGKTRLY
+470 PTWGKTRLY

-505 EDDTPIVTPETIE
+505 EDGTPIVTPETIN
-518 HVAKIFEKEGSN
+518 HIADIFEKEGSN

-537 KELLPE
+537 KELLPD
-543 GFTSEHSPNGEFTK
+543 GFTSEHSPNGKFTK
-557 EKDIL
+557 ETDIL

-694 NTSEF
+694 NTSDF

-708 ADLRSVDQYME
+708 DDLRSVDQYME

-724 LVKDCLAAYDKFDF
+724 LVKECLAAYDKFDF
-738 TTVFKKVFNF
+738 TSVFKKVFNF
-748 VSNDLSAFYL
+748 ISNDLSAFYL
-758 DFAKDVLYIDG
+758 DFAKDVLYIEREDS
-769 ENSHDRRSMQTVIYD
+769 NARRSMQTVIYD

-820 PKVEEF
+820 PKVESY
-826 ANHDELLENWGKFMK
+826 ANHDELLENWAKFMK

-867 TIYPDKETKTM
+867 TIYPDKETKAM
-878 LDDLGADFR
+878 LDDLDADFR

-892 SKLTIADGEAPA
+892 SKLTIADGDAP
-904 EAEKLNNASIVV
+904 ENVEKLNNASIVV
-916 ERADGEVCP
+916 EHAEGEVCP

-930 RTDIGVD
+930 RTDIGED
-937 PKLPMLCGRC
+937 PKLPKLCGRC

-956 EAVQEGF
+956 EAVQEGL
-963 EN
+963 ED